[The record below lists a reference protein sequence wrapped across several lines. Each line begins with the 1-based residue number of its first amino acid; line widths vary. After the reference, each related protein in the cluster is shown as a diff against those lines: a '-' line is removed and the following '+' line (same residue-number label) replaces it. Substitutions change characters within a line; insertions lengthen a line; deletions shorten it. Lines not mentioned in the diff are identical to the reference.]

1 MIILDKVTKKY
12 GDKAVIDGLSL
23 CLPDNRNIAICGPSG
38 SGKSTLLS
46 ILAGT
51 EKTDSGKIVPEVT
64 SLGVSMSFQ
73 DPRLLPGRTAAENVN
88 LVMGDRPATLPD
100 ARKILCELGI
110 CDTEKYPEQL
120 SGGMK
125 ARVGIARALAVK
137 RRVYLFDEP
146 FAALDEENIMRTAEV
161 IQRHTAGALTI
172 MVIHDK
178 DLARRIS
185 DTLIVFNDEIL
196 NGNFTVEGVTADRL

>member
-1 MIILDKVTKKY
+1 MIILDKVTKKF
-12 GDKAVIDGLSL
+12 GNKTVIDDLSL
-23 CLPDNRNIAICGPSG
+23 CFPDNRNIAICGPSG

-46 ILAGT
+46 ILAGI
-51 EKTDSGKIVPEVT
+51 EKIDCGRIDPEIS
-64 SLGVSMSFQ
+64 SLDISMSFQ

-100 ARKILCELGI
+100 ARKILCELGVS
-110 CDTEKYPEQL
+110 DTEKYPDQL

-137 RRVYLFDEP
+137 RGIYLFDEP

-161 IQRHTAGALTI
+161 IQRYTAGALTI

-178 DLARRIS
+178 DLARRIA

-196 NGNFTVEGVTADRL
+196 NENFTVEGVIADRL